1 MRKLKLLVVTGSFEL
16 GCALRKVLE
25 TDNSLVLVAEAR
37 DAYSAR
43 DKIIKYEP
51 DVMLLGNDLPRMS
64 GVTFLERLIPQY
76 HIPAVMLA
84 DSRYKDTAYD
94 AGAADFVAFNEHET
108 NGGSLIERLVYDNI
122 GYRIKKAVYPNLD
135 MLTGMASHHVHEFQS
150 ADAAYSRNII
160 AIGASTGGTE
170 ALVTVMKGIHK
181 DAPGIVIVQHMPEG
195 YTQMYA
201 KRLDNEC
208 DVSVKEAKTGDIV
221 QRGQVLLAPGD
232 KQMRIVKINHQ
243 YQVECHVGPK
253 VSGHCPSV
261 DVLFESVAR
270 VAGKDAI
277 GVLLTGMGRDGAQGL
292 LEMRKAGAY
301 TIGQDEKS
309 CIVYGMPKA
318 AFDIGAVT
326 VQVPLEQ
333 ISQKIYYELDKKY

>member
-84 DSRYKDTAYD
+84 DSRYKDKAYD

-135 MLTGMASHHVHEFQS
+135 MLTGMSSHHV
-150 ADAAYSRNII
+150 
-160 AIGASTGGTE
+160 
-170 ALVTVMKGIHK
+170 
-181 DAPGIVIVQHMPEG
+181 
-195 YTQMYA
+195 
-201 KRLDNEC
+201 
-208 DVSVKEAKTGDIV
+208 
-221 QRGQVLLAPGD
+221 
-232 KQMRIVKINHQ
+232 
-243 YQVECHVGPK
+243 
-253 VSGHCPSV
+253 
-261 DVLFESVAR
+261 
-270 VAGKDAI
+270 
-277 GVLLTGMGRDGAQGL
+277 
-292 LEMRKAGAY
+292 
-301 TIGQDEKS
+301 
-309 CIVYGMPKA
+309 
-318 AFDIGAVT
+318 
-326 VQVPLEQ
+326 
-333 ISQKIYYELDKKY
+333 

>member
-16 GCALRKVLE
+16 VCALRKVLE
-25 TDNSLVLVAEAR
+25 MDNDLLLVAEAG

-76 HIPAVMLA
+76 QIPAVMLA
-84 DSRYKDTAYD
+84 DSRYEDMAYD
-94 AGAADFVAFNEHET
+94 AGAVDFVAFNERET
-108 NGGSLIERLVYDNI
+108 NSGSLIERLIYDNI

-135 MLTGMASHHVHEFQS
+135 TLTDLVTNRVQDIRSASTSH
-150 ADAAYSRNII
+150 SRNII

-170 ALVTVMKGIHK
+170 ALVTVMKGIRK

-195 YTQMYA
+195 FTQMYA
-201 KRLDNEC
+201 QRLDNEC
-208 DVSVKEAKTGDIV
+208 GLSVKEAKTGDIV

-232 KQMRIVKINHQ
+232 KQMRIVKVNKT
-243 YQVECHVGPK
+243 YQVECRSGPR

-261 DVLFESVAR
+261 DVLFESVAK

-277 GVLLTGMGRDGAQGL
+277 GVLMTGMGRDGAQGL
-292 LEMRKAGAY
+292 LEMRKAGAF
-301 TIGQDEKS
+301 TIGQDEKT

-318 AFDIGAVT
+318 AYDLGAVT

-333 ISQKIYYELDKKY
+333 ISQKIYYELDKK